1 MQKEILINAGAGE
14 IRVAVVEDGRLQE
27 LLLERTLARADDAP
41 RRSAG
46 DPGSRSLV
54 GNVFL
59 GRVRRVLPGMQA
71 AFVDIGLDRAGFLG
85 AREARSLA
93 GVALPV
99 ALAADCAAALHEAPA
114 HAPECGAVEER
125 APRIGDC
132 VHEGE
137 DIVVQVVK
145 EPIGE
150 KGARL
155 SANVSLP
162 GRLLVLLPYQSGVAL
177 SRRID
182 DESERLRLAALCE
195 RMLRECERALAPR
208 AGFIVRSAAIGA
220 EFADLCAD
228 AERLSNAWQIA
239 MEKRKA
245 AEAPTLLHRELEAI
259 ERIMRDECDA
269 STARVI
275 VDDADALAAA
285 RAYCRRAMPGAE
297 DRVER
302 FEGPGLLFDFHE
314 IEEEIAG
321 LLVPRVAL
329 PSGGWITI
337 ETTEALTAVDVNS
350 GSFIEAAGLEETS
363 LRVNLEAAEEIG
375 RQLRLRGI
383 GGLIVIDLIHLAEP
397 AHSETVLAILAES
410 LARDRTPTQILPM
423 SEFGLVEV
431 TRKRIRDPL
440 ARMMTGTCHDC
451 SGRGRTPSCET
462 VALGILRA
470 VEREARH
477 APGRPI
483 LARASPDV
491 VDWIESHGEE
501 LRSALARRGAGRVA
515 FEARREFARG
525 GFDVAAQ
532 S

>member
-14 IRVAVVEDGRLQE
+14 IRVAVLEDGQLEE
-27 LLLERTLARADDAP
+27 LLLERTIGRADEGP
-41 RRSAG
+41 RKRNG
-46 DPGSRSLV
+46 DFGNRSLV

-85 AREARSLA
+85 VREARSLA
-93 GVALPV
+93 GPAPIVIGL
-99 ALAADCAAALHEAPA
+99 APA
-114 HAPECGAVEER
+114 LREIPANTPECGATDER
-125 APRIGDC
+125 GPRIGDC

-137 DIVVQVVK
+137 DIVVQVIK
-145 EPIGE
+145 DPIGE

-162 GRLLVLLPYQSGVAL
+162 GRLLVLLPNQSGIAL

-182 DESERLRLAALCE
+182 DEDERARLAGLCE
-195 RMLRECERALAPR
+195 QMLRECEPALVPR
-208 AGFIVRSAAIGA
+208 AGFILRSAAIGA
-220 EFADLCAD
+220 GLEDIRAD
-228 AERLSNAWQIA
+228 AERLSHAWQLA
-239 MEKRKA
+239 MQKRST
-245 AEAPTLLHRELEAI
+245 AEAPALLHRELDPI

-269 STARVI
+269 QTARVI

-285 RAYCRRAMPGAE
+285 RAYCRRAMPEAE
-297 DRVER
+297 SRVER
-302 FEGPGLLFDFHE
+302 FEGAGLLFDLFE
-314 IEEEIAG
+314 LEGEIAG
-321 LLVPRVAL
+321 LLEPRVPL

-337 ETTEALTAVDVNS
+337 EATEALTAIDVNS
-350 GSFIEAAGLEETS
+350 GSFIEAAGPEETS
-363 LRVNLEAAEEIG
+363 LRVNLEAAAEIG

-383 GGLIVIDLIHLAEP
+383 GGLIVIDFIHLAQA
-397 AHSETVLAILAES
+397 AHSEEVFAALSES

-423 SEFGLVEV
+423 TEFGLVEV
-431 TRKRIRDPL
+431 TRKRVRDPL
-440 ARMMTGTCHDC
+440 ARMMSASCRDC

-462 VALGILRA
+462 VALEIVRA

-483 LARASPDV
+483 LVRAAPEIV
-491 VDWIESHGEE
+491 EWIESRADE

-515 FEARREFARG
+515 FEPRREFARG

-532 S
+532 A